1 MRHPAITDVPEFIP
15 TASQTAGP
23 FFRGALHRPD
33 WEDLTAHLKG
43 KPVQISGRVLDRDG
57 AGVFDAMLELWQAD
71 SNGRY
76 ADGEVSGFGRVC
88 TAENGDFTFTTVVP
102 GAVDG
107 QAPHINVSVFAR
119 GLLKRLVTRIYFADR
134 AGENAKDA
142 ILAAVPEG
150 RRSTMLAKADGDGRY
165 RFDIKLQGEGET
177 VFFEPPTG

>member
-1 MRHPAITDVPEFIP
+1 MSHIP

-33 WEDLTAHLKG
+33 WEDLTAHLEG
-43 KPVQISGRVLDRDG
+43 KPVRISGRVLDRDG

-71 SNGRY
+71 AEGHY
-76 ADGEVSGFGRVC
+76 ADGQVRGFGRVC
-88 TAENGDFTFTTVVP
+88 TGEGGDFTFTTVVP

-134 AGENAKDA
+134 ERENGADP
-142 ILAAVPEG
+142 ILAGVPAA
-150 RRSTMLAKADGDGRY
+150 RRATLIAKSDGHGAY
-165 RFDIKLQGEGET
+165 QFDIRLQGRDET